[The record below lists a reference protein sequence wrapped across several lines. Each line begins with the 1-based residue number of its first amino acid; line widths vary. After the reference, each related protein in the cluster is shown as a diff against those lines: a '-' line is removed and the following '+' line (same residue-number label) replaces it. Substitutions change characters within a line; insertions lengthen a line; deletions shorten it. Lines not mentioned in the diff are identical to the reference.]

1 MPETLNHV
9 CVLPVHE
16 PTSPTLTGFSVYCDG
31 EHANEQRHS
40 PNVDSSYFWGAN
52 NEGTLILNVHVLYC
66 LQFYNISNK
75 MGANVS
81 ILSKQAGSKLMA
93 GSTG

>member
-1 MPETLNHV
+1 M
-9 CVLPVHE
+9 
-16 PTSPTLTGFSVYCDG
+16 DG
-31 EHANEQRHS
+31 
-40 PNVDSSYFWGAN
+40 SYFWGAN
-52 NEGTLILNVHVLYC
+52 NEGTCILNVHVLYC

-93 GSTG
+93 GGTG